1 MTQIRGRY
9 FRILYWT
16 LIIWL
21 MTSMLLALVMRW
33 DSVQLIFELPHDNVK
48 LTPAFNFSRSNSLL
62 SCSCRDDSEVGRVGP
77 KIGVFVPALH
87 SFIVPHFH
95 PAQHNRENFLTTSP
109 PLGAPRNPAHLVKL
123 YFMLICPTTSTIFL
137 MKPLSLIKIYLKLK
151 LNLSHQIK
159 SIFRKHWIIY
169 SSV

>member
-33 DSVQLIFELPHDNVK
+33 DSVQLIFGPPHDNVK

-62 SCSCRDDSEVGRVGP
+62 SCLCRDDNEVGRVGP
-77 KIGVFVPALH
+77 KNRVFVPALH
-87 SFIVPHFH
+87 GFIVPHFH
-95 PAQHNRENFLTTSP
+95 PAQHNGENFLTTSP
-109 PLGAPRNPAHLVKL
+109 PFGAPRNPVPPRKTLFYV
-123 YFMLICPTTSTIFL
+123 
-137 MKPLSLIKIYLKLK
+137 
-151 LNLSHQIK
+151 NLP
-159 SIFRKHWIIY
+159 Y
-169 SSV
+169 N